1 MNAHR
6 ELIRQS
12 KKAKANLIITVLLSL
27 AGVGL
32 LLIQA
37 GGVSRVISDVF
48 IRGSGFEEMK
58 PILFWLIVI
67 VLLRGLVVWGGEVA
81 STSLAVKVKQDLREM
96 TLRKLFRLGPDYLEG
111 EESGELTSTIT
122 QGIESIDAYFSQ
134 FIPQVILAA
143 LIPVMILI
151 IVFPLDWITGLTL
164 LLTAPLIPF
173 FLYLIGKATA
183 RVTNRQFTAL
193 SRMSAFFLDTL
204 QALSALKQFGRSR
217 QRLEEVAGVNQEYR
231 SATMAV
237 LKVTFLSSLAL
248 EMLGTI
254 STALVAVQIGLRL
267 LHGGIPYEQALFIL
281 IITPEFYLPLRNL
294 GLRYHAAMT
303 GVGGAARIFSI
314 LAIPE
319 REQSKNQPAIEIQR
333 EQNDFLAEKISIKL
347 HGVSY
352 ERPDRNEQILE
363 DISCVFNPR
372 QVTALA
378 GVSGAGKTTLTQLL
392 MGFLTPKTGEILIN
406 GNPLSEIPIET
417 WRRQISWVP
426 QQASLFEDTVL
437 ANMLVSRA
445 DATQK
450 ELETAARKA
459 GIHDLVMS
467 LPEGYLTRVGEGGER
482 FSGGER
488 TRLAFARAI
497 LRGAP
502 VVILDEPTANLDTAL
517 ERTIQEVIRDLGRER
532 TVILIAHSLNTIRL
546 ANQVIV
552 LQDRKVKE
560 VLSPEK
566 YLLEQ
571 RKLMRPGKRVE
582 ASP

>member
-12 KKAKANLIITVLLSL
+12 KKAKANLVITVLLSL
-27 AGVGL
+27 AGVAL

-37 GGVSRVISDVF
+37 GGISRVISDVF
-48 IRGSGFEEMK
+48 ISGLGLEEVK
-58 PILFWLIVI
+58 SIIFGLVVI
-67 VLLRGLVVWGGEVA
+67 VLLRGLVLWGGEVA
-81 STSLAVKVKQDLREM
+81 STSLAVKVKQNLREM

-122 QGIESIDAYFSQ
+122 QGIDSIDAYFSQ

-143 LIPVMILI
+143 LIPMMILI
-151 IVFPLDWITGLTL
+151 VVFPLDWITGLTL

-183 RVTNRQFTAL
+183 RVTGRQFTAL

-204 QALSALKQFGRSR
+204 QALSVLKQFGRSR
-217 QRLEEVAGVNQEYR
+217 QRLEEVTGVNLEYR
-231 SATMAV
+231 NATMAV

-294 GLRYHAAMT
+294 GLRYHAAMN
-303 GVGGAARIFSI
+303 GLGGAARIFSI

-319 REQSKNQPAIEIQR
+319 SEQAATKPAIEVQR
-333 EQNDFLAEKISIKL
+333 EQHDFLAEKITIKFR
-347 HGVSY
+347 GVGY

-363 DISCVFNPR
+363 DITCVFAPR

-392 MGFLTPKTGEILIN
+392 MGFLIPKTGEILIN

-426 QQASLFEDTVL
+426 QQASLFEETVL
-437 ANMLVSRA
+437 ANMLVAKA
-445 DATQK
+445 DATR
-450 ELETAARKA
+450 EEVEAAAGKA
-459 GIHDLVMS
+459 GIHDLITS
-467 LPEGYLTRVGEGGER
+467 LPEGYLTRVGEGGAR

-497 LRGAP
+497 LRDTP
-502 VVILDEPTANLDTAL
+502 VVILDEPTTNLDAAL
-517 ERTIQEVIRDLGRER
+517 ERTLQEVIRVLGSER
-532 TVILIAHSLNTIRL
+532 TVILIAHNLNTIRM

-571 RKLMRPGKRVE
+571 RKMIQPVKRAE
-582 ASP
+582 DSP